1 MLDFR
6 PPLDTPILLWWA
18 RLVLPIYAKIK
29 LHDTTIRVMDGALE
43 RFKMLEGKNAMV
55 CPNHSNRHDPQV
67 MGLFAREANENFNF
81 IAAREVF
88 DYDHGMNGWWL
99 QHLGCYSVVR
109 GAADRE
115 SFKTTRRIL
124 SEGKKKLVLFPEGEI
139 SRQNDTLMPLESG
152 AAQFCFWAMA
162 DLEKNGVKIG
172 GADGKSIY
180 IQPMAFKYT
189 YPRDITSA
197 LRGTL
202 KGIEA
207 KLGVKSEEDAT
218 LFQRMRVLAEK
229 MLSTLEK
236 EYGLKPAQNATW
248 NDRVKAL
255 RWHILRS
262 MAKVLNVEL
271 PESARELECV
281 RILRNKLDDFI
292 FEDEKN
298 KSKYEREI
306 HEEKERSYK
315 IYYRDLN
322 RVVNFICIYDGYVTE
337 KMTQERYADV
347 VDRMESEIF
356 GGDPSIKGAREV
368 LIDVGEA
375 IDLSQFYEAY
385 KKDKKQTTAKVTDEI
400 FKQISTMLT
409 KLESI
414 REPRI
419 IS

>member
-6 PPLDTPILLWWA
+6 PPLDTPILIWWA
-18 RLVLPIYAKIK
+18 RLVLPLYAKLK

-43 RFKMLEGKNAMV
+43 RFAKLKGKNAMV

-67 MGLFAREANENFNF
+67 MGLFAREAGENFNF

-88 DYDHGMNGWWL
+88 DFDHGVNGWWL

-115 SFKTTRRIL
+115 SFKTTRRLL

-152 AAQFCFWAMA
+152 AAQMCFWAIA
-162 DLEKNGVKIG
+162 DMEKNGAKIG
-172 GADGKSIY
+172 GQDGKSIF

-197 LRGTL
+197 LSETLRGM
-202 KGIEA
+202 EH
-207 KLGVKSEEDAT
+207 KLGIKASDDTTFYV
-218 LFQRMRVLAEK
+218 RMRTLAEK
-229 MLSTLEK
+229 MLNTLEK
-236 EYGLKPAQNATW
+236 EYGMKPAADANW

-255 RWHILRS
+255 RFHILKS
-262 MAKVLNVEL
+262 MGKVLNVEI

-292 FEDEKN
+292 FEDETKM
-298 KSKYEREI
+298 SKYEKEI
-306 HEEKERSYK
+306 HEAKERSYK
-315 IYYRDLN
+315 VYYRDLN

-347 VDRMESEIF
+347 IERMEAEIY
-356 GGDPSIKGAREV
+356 GGDPGIKGPREV

-375 IDLSQFYEAY
+375 IDMSLYYEAY
-385 KKDKKQTTAKVTDEI
+385 KKDKKHTCAQVTDEI
-400 FKQISTMLT
+400 FRQISSMLV
-409 KLESI
+409 KLENV
-414 REPRI
+414 REPKYI
-419 IS
+419 K